1 MPTPKAGYFLKDGTK
16 VPGTTTVIGRFK
28 ESGGLMFWAFKQGQS
43 GAAKL
48 YDEAEKA
55 ADIGTC
61 AHGMVERHINGVP
74 PEEIEIYAQDTLID
88 SGMCDKARTAFGA
101 YLAWAE
107 NFKVKIIEQ
116 EILLVSETYA
126 YGGTP
131 DAIGLIGN
139 QLVLLD
145 WKTSNA
151 VYSDYL
157 IQLAAYGN
165 LWNEN
170 RPDTPITGGY
180 HLLRFSKESGD
191 FAHHYYASLDD
202 EWEQFKDFRRCY
214 ERDKAIKKRAA

>member
-28 ESGGLMFWAFKQGQS
+28 ETGGLMHWAFKQGQS
-43 GAAKL
+43 GASHL
-48 YDEAEKA
+48 YEKAEEA

-61 AHGMVERHINGVP
+61 AHGMVERHISGVP
-74 PEEIEIYAQDTLID
+74 ADEIEIYAQDTLID
-88 SGMCDKARTAFGA
+88 SGMCDRARLAFGA
-101 YLAWAE
+101 YLAWAK
-107 NFKVKIIEQ
+107 NFQVEIIAQ
-116 EILLVSETYA
+116 EILLVSELYK

-131 DAIGLIGN
+131 DAIGLIDN
-139 QLVLLD
+139 KFTLLD

-170 RPDTPITGGY
+170 NPGSPITGGY
-180 HLLRFSKESGD
+180 HLLRFSKETGD
-191 FAHHYYASLDD
+191 FAHHYYADLTQ

-214 ERDKAIKKRAA
+214 ERDKSIKKRAA

>member
-1 MPTPKAGYFLKDGTK
+1 MPTPKAGYFKKDGTR
-16 VPGTTTVIGRFK
+16 VPGTTTIIGRFK
-28 ESGGLMFWAFKQGQS
+28 DSGALMFWAFRQGQS
-43 GAAKL
+43 GAARL

-61 AHGMVERHINGVP
+61 AHGMVERHIKGVSA
-74 PEEIEIYAQDTLID
+74 EDIEIYAQDTLID
-88 SGMCDKARTAFGA
+88 SGMCDKARVAYGA
-101 YLAWAE
+101 YLSWAD
-107 NFKVKIIEQ
+107 NFKVRIIEQ
-116 EILLVSETYA
+116 EIQLVSERYS

-131 DAIGLIGN
+131 DAVGIVGN
-139 QLVLLD
+139 ELVLLD

-170 RPDTPITGGY
+170 RPDQPITGGY
-180 HLLRFSKESGD
+180 HLLRFSKENGD

-202 EWEQFKDFRRCY
+202 EWEQFKDFIRCY
-214 ERDKAIKKRAA
+214 DRDKAIKKRAA